1 MRPRKVN
8 RAVEPLVRCNLCY
21 KTRVTPGIE
30 RLPGRLYR
38 AVTNGNGRV
47 LRPTTLPAGGNMSA
61 NKDSVVRI
69 ELTEKQKQ
77 QVKEATGKELDAVE
91 FTAEALEDRV
101 APVRVRSIVR

>member
-1 MRPRKVN
+1 
-8 RAVEPLVRCNLCY
+8 
-21 KTRVTPGIE
+21 
-30 RLPGRLYR
+30 
-38 AVTNGNGRV
+38 
-47 LRPTTLPAGGNMSA
+47 MSA

-101 APVRVRSIVR
+101 APVRVRSILR